1 MRMSKDEA
9 MGIFRGFFA
18 GDAIAVLQV
27 KCGTGLDARDQEIHG
42 PLVLLNTGRVFGAT
56 RS

>member
-9 MGIFRGFFA
+9 MGIFGGFFV

-27 KCGTGLDARDQEIHG
+27 KCCTGLDARDQEIHG